1 MGTARSAPGAR
12 RTHRGICMISTD
24 SPMEFLIAIAAF
36 IVAIG
41 VLVSVHEFGH
51 YWVAR
56 RLGIKVLRFSIGLG
70 KPLWKRVLG
79 KDQVEYVIAVVPLG
93 GYVRLL
99 DEREGNVPPHELPRA
114 FNRQPVWKRIAV
126 LLAGPA
132 FNLVFAVAM
141 YWILFTAGVPALKPI
156 VGDVMPDSI
165 AARAGLRYED
175 TILAID
181 GNPVATL
188 EAAML

>member
-1 MGTARSAPGAR
+1 
-12 RTHRGICMISTD
+12 MISTD
-24 SPMEFLIAIAAF
+24 SPMEFLIAAAAF

-99 DEREGNVPPHELPRA
+99 DEREGNVPSHELPRA

-132 FNLVFAVAM
+132 FNLVFAVIA
-141 YWILFTAGVPALKPI
+141 YWVLFVAGVPAIKPVI
-156 VGDVMPDSI
+156 GEVEPDSI
-165 AARAGLRYED
+165 AARAGLRYG
-175 TILAID
+175 A
-181 GNPVATL
+181 GR
-188 EAAML
+188 